1 MRECTFPASI
11 RRIMSMAL
19 CAQVLSRVRLF
30 VTPRTVARQAPLSMG
45 FSMQGY
51 WSGFPSPGIE
61 LVSLALADD
70 SLLLSHQ
77 GSPGIMSII
86 LAILHIF
93 FLPLFILFLCSFN
106 FYLFI
111 YF

>member
-1 MRECTFPASI
+1 MLICLI
-11 RRIMSMAL
+11 
-19 CAQVLSRVRLF
+19 LSNSF
-30 VTPRTVARQAPLSMG
+30 VSPWTVAHQAPLSKG
-45 FSMQGY
+45 FSRQEY
-51 WSGFPSPGIE
+51 WSGLPFISPGDFPDPGIE

-93 FLPLFILFLCSFN
+93 FLPLFILFL
-106 FYLFI
+106 FYFLTLQYCIGFAI
-111 YF
+111 Y

>member
-1 MRECTFPASI
+1 MLICLI
-11 RRIMSMAL
+11 
-19 CAQVLSRVRLF
+19 LSNSF
-30 VTPRTVARQAPLSMG
+30 VSPWTVAHKTPLSKG
-45 FSMQGY
+45 FSRQEY
-51 WSGFPSPGIE
+51 WCGLPFISPGDFPDPGIE

-93 FLPLFILFLCSFN
+93 FLPLFI
-106 FYLFI
+106 FYLFYFLTLQYCIGFAI
-111 YF
+111 Y